1 MEQPQQRRTLFEPEP
16 SAFVE
21 KVPERVTVVAPPA
34 SAQPFGTLPVEKE
47 LPPPAEIIEPVA
59 MEKAR
64 FNPWL
69 AALWVLG
76 IVSIAAALVTNW
88 DIYEQSM
95 MSSQLDESYYMF
107 ISIMQTFMPWLFGVG
122 LAAIVA
128 AVTIHALDWQRRRS

>member
-16 SAFVE
+16 SAFAE
-21 KVPERVTVVAPPA
+21 KTPERVVVVAQPVV
-34 SAQPFGTLPVEKE
+34 AQPVEKE
-47 LPPPAEIIEPVA
+47 LPPPAEIVEPIA
-59 MEKAR
+59 PEKAR

-76 IVSIAAALVTNW
+76 IVSIAAALLTNW

-95 MSSQLDESYYMF
+95 ISSELDESYYMF

-128 AVTIHALDWQRRRS
+128 AVTIHALDWQRRHT